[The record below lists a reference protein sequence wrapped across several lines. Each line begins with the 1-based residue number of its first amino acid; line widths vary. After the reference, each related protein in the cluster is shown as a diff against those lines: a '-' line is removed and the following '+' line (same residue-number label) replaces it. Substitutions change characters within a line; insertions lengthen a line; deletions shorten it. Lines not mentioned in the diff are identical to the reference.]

1 MDKYIGIQFFPV
13 MDFTRVLFTSL
24 NAKAYK
30 YALCPDDNN
39 LITLSIPVDIEDM
52 KIKFKIHTDGI
63 NREFISVLSD
73 HGAETLRMSCVDVKI
88 NGTVNDDK
96 YEKDYQILVPT
107 ISGNTRTVIRR
118 YDRHAD
124 NVLSDLFKY
133 NIDDT
138 GEVSP
143 GSDIIVENDDSGLS
157 YIFTIYSSENLDMLN
172 LHSELLMEDFLTFFV
187 TLTNYKNLNFDNK
200 LYELFHQYSINICNS
215 LNHVVCIYTTK
226 IELTIL
232 ETVETDENVTRYE
245 SISARRKIKF
255 VFTKYQ
261 KDIHNDNIYHYLI
274 YNKNNQDNNEIK
286 SIEFTKGLP
295 ISNIMYTIMKNC
307 TNELN
312 YLDPSPVKNS
322 DGIIIKYK
330 FIYRY
335 VED

>member
-13 MDFTRVLFTSL
+13 VDFTRVLFTSL
-24 NAKAYK
+24 NATAYK

-39 LITLSIPVDIEDM
+39 LITLSIPVNIKDM

-73 HGAETLRMSCVDVKI
+73 HDAETLRMSLVDVKI

-124 NVLSDLFKY
+124 NVLSDLFEY

-138 GEVSP
+138 GKVSP

-157 YIFTIYSSENLDMLN
+157 YIFTVYSSENLDMLN

-232 ETVETDENVTRYE
+232 ETVETDENVTGYE
-245 SISARRKIKF
+245 SHACDY
-255 VFTKYQ
+255 YQ
-261 KDIHNDNIYHYLI
+261 VTADLDIN
-274 YNKNNQDNNEIK
+274 
-286 SIEFTKGLP
+286 
-295 ISNIMYTIMKNC
+295 
-307 TNELN
+307 
-312 YLDPSPVKNS
+312 
-322 DGIIIKYK
+322 
-330 FIYRY
+330 
-335 VED
+335 

>member
-13 MDFTRVLFTSL
+13 VDFTIVLFTSL
-24 NAKAYK
+24 NATAYK

-39 LITLSIPVDIEDM
+39 LITLSIPVNIKDM

-73 HGAETLRMSCVDVKI
+73 HDAETLRMSLVDVKI

-96 YEKDYQILVPT
+96 YEKDYQILIPT

-124 NVLSDLFKY
+124 NVLSDLFEY

-138 GEVSP
+138 GKVSP

-157 YIFTIYSSENLDMLN
+157 YIFTVYSYENLDMLN

>member
-13 MDFTRVLFTSL
+13 VDFTRVLFTSL

-39 LITLSIPVDIEDM
+39 LITLSIPVNIKDM

-73 HGAETLRMSCVDVKI
+73 HDAETLRMSLVDVKI

-96 YEKDYQILVPT
+96 YEKDYQILIPT

-124 NVLSDLFKY
+124 NVLSDLFEY

-138 GEVSP
+138 GKVSP

-157 YIFTIYSSENLDMLN
+157 YIFTVYSSENLDMLN

-187 TLTNYKNLNFDNK
+187 KLTNYKNLNFDNK